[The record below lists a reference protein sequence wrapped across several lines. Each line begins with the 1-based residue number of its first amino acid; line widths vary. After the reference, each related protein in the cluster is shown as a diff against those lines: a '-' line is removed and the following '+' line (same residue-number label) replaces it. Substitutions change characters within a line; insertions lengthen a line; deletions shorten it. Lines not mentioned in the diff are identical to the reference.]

1 MLSRHV
7 TDTLG
12 WVATAVFV
20 GSYFF
25 TRAAV
30 LRGIQMLGSALWIL
44 YGVLIAAKPVIAA
57 NVLVFAAAAWTLLR
71 EKAALTEKNSV
82 MQTAGRVLAHAPAT
96 SHAASSSKKPGY
108 RM

>member
-1 MLSRHV
+1 MMSLHV
-7 TDTLG
+7 ADALG

-25 TRAAV
+25 TRTAV

-57 NVLVFAAAAWTLLR
+57 NVLVFGAAAWTLLR
-71 EKAALTEKNSV
+71 EKPALGT
-82 MQTAGRVLAHAPAT
+82 
-96 SHAASSSKKPGY
+96 AASEATAPGQ
-108 RM
+108 